1 MSLLISEMRC
11 PPRGML
17 LKKSLFLTALHV
29 GMLQL
34 TFFFFFFF
42 FVSPSGANDGMG
54 FPFLFLAVYLLSED
68 TVGEA
73 IGKWFYLTWLFQ
85 ILLSCVI
92 GLVVGYV
99 ARKILQWSERQ

>member
-1 MSLLISEMRC
+1 MLEMSQLI
-11 PPRGML
+11 
-17 LKKSLFLTALHV
+17 
-29 GMLQL
+29 
-34 TFFFFFFF
+34 FFFL
-42 FVSPSGANDGMG
+42 FVSHSGANDGMG
-54 FPFLFLAVYLLSED
+54 FPFLFLAVYLLSEE